1 MNPTGSAADDAREA
15 CCLAHA
21 AFRATGGKAI
31 VSIVLPSAAAAA
43 AATAAAAAGGNTGR
57 KNAAAA
63 KAEELK
69 RAAAL
74 KRELELWQEAT
85 AETIDGTPLP
95 FSGAQQIADLNK
107 SGFTDDAYATLLR
120 LVSNVLAPPTTP
132 PTPPTQ
138 PQQQQQEEEEEEQ
151 DGGGGGDRVE
161 TEGVPAAAGAS
172 AGAEAETGG
181 SDAAGELL
189 LRRVP
194 RVHTKAELTELLA
207 DKASLWRLMKEGSE
221 EKALCAQ
228 AKELLATRDEF
239 EHDDPRSAMAKA
251 ADGGSAQGPQLQKEE
266 QEDEQEEEQEGGS
279 DSTSSS
285 HPWAGLL
292 ESLTAAAHGTKDGG
306 AAATRR
312 RCPFQYPSSPFGNHQ
327 QQRQQQQQ
335 KQQQEEEQGRVQEQ
349 RERSGGEFN
358 VRGVERRMLQFL
370 TSEEFLH
377 FAPARNM
384 LRRF

>member
-1 MNPTGSAADDAREA
+1 M
-15 CCLAHA
+15 
-21 AFRATGGKAI
+21 AI
-31 VSIVLPSAAAAA
+31 VSIVLPSAAAAAAAA

-57 KNAAAA
+57 KNAVAA

-74 KRELELWQEAT
+74 KRELELWQDAT

-138 PQQQQQEEEEEEQ
+138 PQQQQQEEEEE
-151 DGGGGGDRVE
+151 GGSGGGDRAE
-161 TEGVPAAAGAS
+161 TVDVPAAAGAS

-239 EHDDPRSAMAKA
+239 EHDDPRSVMAKT

-266 QEDEQEEEQEGGS
+266 QEDAQEGGS

-312 RCPFQYPSSPFGNHQ
+312 RCPFQYPSSPFGNQQQ

-349 RERSGGEFN
+349 RERSGEFN